1 VADRRRL
8 VVRVAL
14 SWIGATAVI
23 VGGWAALAPRS
34 FYDDFPGL
42 GRVWV
47 AADGPFNEHL
57 VRDVGQLFLAMAVV
71 TFVAVVYPIPT
82 MVRAI
87 AAAWLVEGVPHLVY
101 HASHVDLYSTADAV
115 LNVTSLTLLV
125 VLAVVALALA
135 GEPAPEGRRRQPA
148 T

>member
-1 VADRRRL
+1 
-8 VVRVAL
+8 
-14 SWIGATAVI
+14 
-23 VGGWAALAPRS
+23 
-34 FYDDFPGL
+34 
-42 GRVWV
+42 
-47 AADGPFNEHL
+47 
-57 VRDVGQLFLAMAVV
+57 
-71 TFVAVVYPIPT
+71 
-82 MVRAI
+82 MVRAV

-148 T
+148 A